1 MVKSPRYSGN
11 WRLMVK
17 NKTEIAI
24 IVQARLASQ
33 RVPQKMIRPFAGTTL
48 LDILFDK
55 LATLKSLPISQ
66 IFVSAFD
73 DPIKEIAQRHCL
85 QVFHRSEAS
94 ALEEKDMPL
103 IFEWHDQLPAQYKYV
118 VMISACNPLL
128 EGDTIDSFIES
139 FAASAEMGSFG
150 VIPKKTYYWDK
161 DGRPITDW
169 RGSPTMNTKYVE
181 TVYEA
186 AHCLYASQ
194 LDLIGRGYWMCES
207 TPPRLELFPMKELET
222 FDIDEEWQFT
232 VGEKLY
238 EQLVDPR
245 PRQFSLSL

>member
-1 MVKSPRYSGN
+1 MEKLPLSCGN
-11 WRLMVK
+11 WRPMAK
-17 NKTEIAI
+17 SKAEIAI

-55 LATLKSLPISQ
+55 LATLKSLPTSQ
-66 IFVSAFD
+66 VFVSAFD
-73 DPIKEIAQRHCL
+73 DPIKEIAKHHGL

-94 ALEEKDMPL
+94 ALEEKKMPL
-103 IFEWHDQLPAQYKYV
+103 IFEWHNKLPAQYKYV

-128 EGDTIDSFIES
+128 DGATIDNFVES
-139 FAASAEMGSFG
+139 FAASDEMGSFG

-161 DGRPITDW
+161 DGEPITDW
-169 RGSPTMNTKYVE
+169 GDSPTMNTKYVDP
-181 TVYEA
+181 VYEA

-207 TPPRLELFPMKELET
+207 TPPRLELFPMEELET
-222 FDIDEEWQFT
+222 FDIDYEWQFR
-232 VGEKLY
+232 VGEALY
-238 EQLVDPR
+238 KEFMRSP
-245 PRQFSLSL
+245 

>member
-11 WRLMVK
+11 WRPMAK

-55 LATLKSLPISQ
+55 LATLKSLPTSQ

-73 DPIKEIAQRHCL
+73 DPIKEIAEHHGL

-103 IFEWHDQLPAQYKYV
+103 IFEWHDKLPAQYKYV

-139 FAASAEMGSFG
+139 FAASDEMGSFG

-161 DGRPITDW
+161 DGAPITDW
-169 RGSPTMNTKYVE
+169 GGSPTMNTKYVE
-181 TVYEA
+181 PVYEA

-194 LDLIGRGYWMCES
+194 LDLIGRGYWMCET
-207 TPPRLELFPMKELET
+207 TPPRLELFPMEELET

-238 EQLVDPR
+238 EQLVDPG
-245 PRQFSLSL
+245 PR